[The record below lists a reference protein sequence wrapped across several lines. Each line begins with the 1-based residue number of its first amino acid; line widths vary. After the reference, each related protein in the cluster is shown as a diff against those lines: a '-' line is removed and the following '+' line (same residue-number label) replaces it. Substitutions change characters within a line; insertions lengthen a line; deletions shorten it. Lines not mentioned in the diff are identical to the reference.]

1 MMTSSDTSDTSF
13 MNFKPIYKGS
23 YVKNIFT
30 NELGIILESNMGS
43 DDVLVYF
50 YDNNKPVWLKY
61 YWLKE

>member
-1 MMTSSDTSDTSF
+1 